1 MTLLQALQAGVQ
13 IQPGPRIKTF
23 GGWCRRDLVTL
34 KGYVIGTVQ
43 TRRGRNRTEV
53 ITAAGNLYVLG
64 HDIEWLVRRHTAADW
79 RLRPTGVE
87 YGLNAASA

>member
-23 GGWCRRDLVTL
+23 GGWCRRDLVIL
-34 KGYVIGTVQ
+34 NGYAIGTIQ
-43 TRRGRNRTEV
+43 TRRARNRTEV
-53 ITAAGNLYVLG
+53 ITIAGNVYVIG
-64 HDIEWLVRRHTAADW
+64 HDIDWLVSRHRADW
-79 RLRPTGVE
+79 RIRHIGAD